1 MTLVLSG
8 QRARTAFWVCALL
21 ITSGVS
27 GQTHAQQKPDAKR
40 SKGWEVTVG
49 LGLLSTPNYT
59 GDDDSQVLLIPTV
72 RSTYGEHWLISY
84 RKGVQYTVNPRQSWQ
99 WGVALT
105 PSPGRESDGD
115 SPFRISGDGTDDL
128 IGLGDT
134 DSAAALRLF
143 TQYKVSGWSLSAQ
156 AQRTTHDDAQS
167 TFSIGLRRSGRIK
180 TKGPPLILS
189 GGITVKM
196 GDENS
201 LASLV
206 GVTAEQSALSSL
218 APYSPASGVMSVGF
232 SGAAIL
238 PLSKSLRLISTL
250 TVDQLGSELAD
261 SSLVTERGDSQQ
273 VTLGVFLSY
282 KLGGK
287 RRGR

>member
-1 MTLVLSG
+1 MLS
-8 QRARTAFWVCALL
+8 ARDVRTVFWVLALL
-21 ITSGVS
+21 IITGVS
-27 GQTHAQQKPDAKR
+27 GQTHAQQQSGPER
-40 SKGWEVTVG
+40 PKGWEVTVG
-49 LGLLSTPNYT
+49 LALLNTPNYT
-59 GDDDSQVLLIPTV
+59 GDDDTQVLLIPTV

-84 RKGVQYTVNPRQSWQ
+84 RKGVQYTVNPSQSFR

-105 PSPGRESDGD
+105 PSMGRDSDGE

-134 DSAAALRLF
+134 DSAVALRIF

-167 TFSIGLRRSGRIK
+167 AFSVGFQRSGRIE

-189 GGITVKM
+189 GGITIRA
-196 GDENS
+196 GDENT

-206 GVTAEQSALSSL
+206 GVTAEQSVLSNLS
-218 APYSPASGVMSVGF
+218 PYGPASGVMSVGF
-232 SGAAIL
+232 RGAVIL
-238 PLSKSLRLISTL
+238 PLSRSLRIVSTL
-250 TVDQLGSELAD
+250 SVEQLGSELAD

-273 VTLGVFLSY
+273 VSVGVFISY
-282 KLGGK
+282 RLGAK
-287 RRGR
+287 R